1 MKFRS
6 TIAAA
11 GAAAVLILA
20 FAAPQAQGMAMYN
33 GSTYYEGGTSVNFD
47 CGFFCGWFSH
57 SMPYHEAVAYPGKG
71 GSFELTQDGC
81 IMSSGHPN
89 IEDHGY
95 AELTGAVLN
104 GSGDDVEWNMWGNSG
119 VVIGGSPFQV
129 VCSPEPSRLV
139 SSAPRVNEQTR
150 IAREFRAWDKDRD
163 HYLSAAELRAGVA
176 RDFRQMDLDHDGTID
191 ARDVGLDLKGHP
203 AARRHLGK
211 VSFPF
216 DLDGSGKVRPDEYW
230 RYIRRTFVG
239 PVRGGGGGQISLA
252 KVQRFY
258 AKLP

>member
-1 MKFRS
+1 MLVVVS
-6 TIAAA
+6 AAA
-11 GAAAVLILA
+11 ALTLAV
-20 FAAPQAQGMAMYN
+20 AAPAAQGMAMYN

-47 CGFFCGWFSH
+47 CGFLCGWFSH
-57 SMPYHEAVAYPGKG
+57 SMPYHQQVAYPDKG

-104 GSGDDVEWNMWGNSG
+104 GDGDDVEWSMWGNSG
-119 VVIGGSPFQV
+119 NAIGGSPFDV

-139 SSAPRVNEQTR
+139 SSAPRVNEMTR
-150 IAREFRAWDKDRD
+150 VAREFRAWDEDGD
-163 HYLSAAELRAGVA
+163 GSLSVAELRAGVT
-176 RDFRQMDLDHDGTID
+176 REFRGMDLDHDGVVD

-203 AARRHLGK
+203 AGHRHLGK

-216 DLDGSGKVRPDEYW
+216 DLDGNGKVGANEYW
-230 RYIRRTFVG
+230 RYIRRAFVRPMSHGAPG
-239 PVRGGGGGQISLA
+239 PLSLREA
-252 KVQRFY
+252 KSFY
-258 AKLP
+258 ASR